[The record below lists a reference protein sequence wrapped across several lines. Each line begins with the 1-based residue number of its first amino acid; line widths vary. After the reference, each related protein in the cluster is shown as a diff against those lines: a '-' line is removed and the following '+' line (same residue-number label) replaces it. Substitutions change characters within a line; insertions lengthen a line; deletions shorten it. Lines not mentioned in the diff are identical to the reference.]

1 MTSLFEAKKATILQ
15 QLAVPADDYNDLS
28 PKGSIDESVRTL
40 IDEINAL
47 DGLVTTSSCGGRI
60 SVFLEGRKKNRP
72 QAEGAKNNDLSRATP
87 GGKGGG
93 GTWLFVSH
101 DPIDFSKRPSESS
114 FFSEFGLQSL
124 GSSDVQYH
132 EHGRRYIHLKFEPMI
147 LHLLTASFE
156 HAQRVLS
163 AANTAAF
170 RESGAMGFT
179 SVQGETNPMVAVRSA
194 GFSFDSIIGYQD
206 SSGSNVAFVGEDY
219 LRMMVGLA
227 NERFQINSDRILRF
241 RNALQGQYSHAST
254 NDSAK
259 SQHVR
264 EGYEDPHVRRQRKRQ
279 EGLIRQQGL
288 HDVKDTDRN
297 HESDADLGR
306 MFD

>member
-1 MTSLFEAKKATILQ
+1 MPSLFEAKKATILQ
-15 QLAVPADDYNDLS
+15 QLAVPVDDYNDLS
-28 PKGSIDESVRTL
+28 PKGSIDEGIRTL

-47 DGLVTTSSCGGRI
+47 DGLVTTSSCAGRI
-60 SVFLEGRKKNRP
+60 SVFLEGRKKNVP
-72 QAEGAKNNDLSRATP
+72 TLETLDDNDPSRATP

-101 DPIDFSKRPSESS
+101 DPIDFSKRPSKHS

-132 EHGRRYIHLKFEPMI
+132 EQGRRYIHLKFEPMI

-170 RESGAMGFT
+170 RESGAMGFN
-179 SVQGETNPMVAVRSA
+179 SVQGETNPMVAIRSA

-206 SSGSNVAFVGEDY
+206 PSGCNVAFIDEDY

-241 RNALQGQYSHAST
+241 RDALHSQYSHASA
-254 NDSAK
+254 NGSAK
-259 SQHVR
+259 PQHVKK
-264 EGYEDPHVRRQRKRQ
+264 GYEDPEVRRQRKRQ
-279 EGLIRQQGL
+279 EGLIRQQSL
-288 HDVKDTDRN
+288 HNAENTDGN
-297 HESDADLGR
+297 HESDADLGG